1 MRKKLARYPVRG
13 VTLIEIMLALF
24 ILASAMIPIASLMG
38 YGGKATLKDN
48 RHIVGIQVLQQ
59 TATLLLQAPY
69 RDIPVGT
76 NLATYATQPIL
87 LGDVTGP
94 NGTVYRVLLTSE
106 LVPVSFSYYSV
117 NVQNPGF
124 SEAAPRPTDFL
135 GPNTLNLTNCLKR
148 LAIRVSWLEQGSAR
162 PEIHCVTYRA
172 DLNRRGGA

>member
-94 NGTVYRVLLTSE
+94 NGTV
-106 LVPVSFSYYSV
+106 
-117 NVQNPGF
+117 
-124 SEAAPRPTDFL
+124 
-135 GPNTLNLTNCLKR
+135 
-148 LAIRVSWLEQGSAR
+148 
-162 PEIHCVTYRA
+162 
-172 DLNRRGGA
+172 

>member
-1 MRKKLARYPVRG
+1 
-13 VTLIEIMLALF
+13 
-24 ILASAMIPIASLMG
+24 
-38 YGGKATLKDN
+38 
-48 RHIVGIQVLQQ
+48 
-59 TATLLLQAPY
+59 
-69 RDIPVGT
+69 
-76 NLATYATQPIL
+76 YATQPIL